1 MSMRFSMLGKLDR
14 NAIYDREPPA
24 RRLAVMLSTLFL
36 LSLATVAAFTSARA
50 GSGEQDQARSAMVT
64 LPQSTTH

>member
-1 MSMRFSMLGKLDR
+1 MSMRPSTFGRLDR
-14 NAIYDREPPA
+14 EAIYYREPPA
-24 RRLAVMLSTLFL
+24 RRLGVILSIFFL

-50 GSGEQDQARSAMVT
+50 EQDQARSPMVT